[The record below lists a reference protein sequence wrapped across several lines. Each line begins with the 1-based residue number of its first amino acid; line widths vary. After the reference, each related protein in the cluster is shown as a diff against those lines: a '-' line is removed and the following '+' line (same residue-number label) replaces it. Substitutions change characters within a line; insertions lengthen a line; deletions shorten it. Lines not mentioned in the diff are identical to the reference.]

1 MFNGIIFNQGVI
13 KKITKRD
20 KGINIFI
27 NSILKLTKKDIGVSV
42 ACDGVCLTLISIK
55 NRLMEFYLSDE
66 TIQRSKFKFLKIKDN
81 INLELPLKYGQK
93 ISGHICQGHVDTVGK
108 ISTIKKID
116 KSYLFDFEIIK
127 KERKNLI
134 EKASI
139 CINGISLT
147 ISKVTQKGFQV
158 WVIPHTF
165 KLTNLS
171 SLKKS
176 SLVNIEIDILSKYV
190 RNYFNE
196 KNNYASIESI
206 INIAKKGGMFILVDD
221 EKRENEG
228 DLIIST
234 SDSSAKNI
242 NFMAKYGR
250 GLICLALDS
259 IQAKRLNLSLMSPI
273 NQSRNK
279 TAFTISIEAKKGI
292 TTGISAKDRAKT
304 IKIAS
309 KKNVN
314 KKDIVSPG
322 HIFPIIA
329 KDGGVLVR
337 AGHTEASVDISK
349 LAKKN
354 NSAVICEIMNED
366 GTMAKGQDLF
376 NFAKKHNLKIG
387 KIEDLIAYRLKKEKL
402 IKLKKQSDIEVKN
415 QKYKIRIYENLLDG
429 SEHFALVKGNIKKG
443 IVPRVRVISSNVVQ
457 NYLINQQLPNSFD
470 KTLNYFKKFNNCVL
484 VFIKDTNLKS
494 VTQTLKDYKNK
505 DFYKKGNDKLIRN
518 YGIGAQIIKDLK
530 IKNMILITKSLK
542 KVIGLEGYDI
552 KINKQEII

>member
-1 MFNGIIFNQGVI
+1 M
-13 KKITKRD
+13 K
-20 KGINIFI
+20 
-27 NSILKLTKKDIGVSV
+27 
-42 ACDGVCLTLISIK
+42 
-55 NRLMEFYLSDE
+55 
-66 TIQRSKFKFLKIKDN
+66 
-81 INLELPLKYGQK
+81 
-93 ISGHICQGHVDTVGK
+93 
-108 ISTIKKID
+108 
-116 KSYLFDFEIIK
+116 
-127 KERKNLI
+127 
-134 EKASI
+134 
-139 CINGISLT
+139 
-147 ISKVTQKGFQV
+147 
-158 WVIPHTF
+158 
-165 KLTNLS
+165 
-171 SLKKS
+171 
-176 SLVNIEIDILSKYV
+176 
-190 RNYFNE
+190 
-196 KNNYASIESI
+196 KNNFASIESI
-206 INIAKKGGMFILVDD
+206 INVAKKGGMFILVDD

-234 SDSSAKNI
+234 SNSNAKNI

-259 IQAKRLNLSLMSPI
+259 LQAKRLNLSLMSTN

-279 TAFTISIEAKKGI
+279 TAFAVSIEAKKGI

-309 KKNVN
+309 KKNV
-314 KKDIVSPG
+314 KKNEIVSPG
-322 HIFPIIA
+322 HVFPIIA

-376 NFAKKHNLKIG
+376 NFAIRHKLRIG

-402 IKLKKQSDIEVKN
+402 IRLKKQSYIDVKN

-429 SEHFALVKGNIKKG
+429 SEHFSLIKGTIKKG
-443 IVPRVRVISSNVVQ
+443 ITPRVRVISSNVVK
-457 NYLINQQLPNSFD
+457 NYLISQQLPNSFN

-494 VTQTLKDYKNK
+494 VTQTLKDYKNR

-530 IKNMILITKSLK
+530 IKNMILITKSPK
-542 KVIGLEGYDI
+542 KVIGLDGYGI
-552 KINKQEII
+552 KITKQEII

>member
-1 MFNGIIFNQGVI
+1 M
-13 KKITKRD
+13 KK
-20 KGINIFI
+20 
-27 NSILKLTKKDIGVSV
+27 NSFS
-42 ACDGVCLTLISIK
+42 
-55 NRLMEFYLSDE
+55 
-66 TIQRSKFKFLKIKDN
+66 
-81 INLELPLKYGQK
+81 
-93 ISGHICQGHVDTVGK
+93 
-108 ISTIKKID
+108 
-116 KSYLFDFEIIK
+116 
-127 KERKNLI
+127 
-134 EKASI
+134 
-139 CINGISLT
+139 
-147 ISKVTQKGFQV
+147 
-158 WVIPHTF
+158 
-165 KLTNLS
+165 
-171 SLKKS
+171 
-176 SLVNIEIDILSKYV
+176 
-190 RNYFNE
+190 
-196 KNNYASIESI
+196 SIENI

-234 SDSSAKNI
+234 SDCNSKNI

-259 IQAKRLNLSLMSPI
+259 VQAKKLNLTLMSPI
-273 NQSRNK
+273 NESRNK
-279 TAFTISIEAKKGI
+279 TAFTVSIEARKGI
-292 TTGISAKDRAKT
+292 TTGISAMDRAKT

-314 KKDIVSPG
+314 KKEIVSPG
-322 HIFPIIA
+322 HVFPIIA

-354 NSAVICEIMNED
+354 NSAVICEIMNEN
-366 GTMAKGQDLF
+366 GTMAKGQELF
-376 NFAKKHNLKIG
+376 NFAEKHKLKIG

-402 IKLKKQSDIEVKN
+402 IRLKKQSDIKVKN

-429 SEHFALVKGNIKKG
+429 SEHFALIKGNIKRG
-443 IVPRVRVISSNVVQ
+443 TIPRVRVISSNVVQ
-457 NYLINQQLPNSFD
+457 NYLINQKLPNSFN

-505 DFYKKGNDKLIRN
+505 EFYKKGNDKLIRN

-530 IKNMILITKSLK
+530 IKNMILITSSLK